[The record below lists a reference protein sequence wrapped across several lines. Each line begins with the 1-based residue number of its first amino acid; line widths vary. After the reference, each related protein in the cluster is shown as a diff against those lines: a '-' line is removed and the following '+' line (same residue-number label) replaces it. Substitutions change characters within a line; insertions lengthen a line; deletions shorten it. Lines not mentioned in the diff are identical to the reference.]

1 MRTYEV
7 MIIVQPNLDEEGL
20 AAFTSRVQQV
30 ITDNSGQVIKAEP
43 LGRRKLAYPIKKRA
57 EGYYVLV
64 QANLERPAIV
74 ELERTLK
81 MSDDVLRHMMVRL
94 DEQE

>member
-20 AAFTSRVQQV
+20 TAFAGRMQQV
-30 ITDNSGQVIKAEP
+30 ITDNGGQVIKAEP
-43 LGRRKLAYPIKKRA
+43 LGRRKLAYPIKRRA

-64 QANLERPAIV
+64 QANMEQPAIV

-81 MSDDVLRHMMVRL
+81 MSDDVLRHMMIRL
-94 DEQE
+94 DEE